1 MLEMAKSSTITLASA
16 LLASL
21 WFGTTAEAARSNN
34 KAESTVSVGLFVNV
48 VSLQAAQ
55 RLMGMRMAVSEL
67 NARSDILP
75 DVTIAMGGAMVFARA
90 NLEPAKLYEQSI
102 NLCDTSPPIGG
113 STTYSSLA
121 NLANNLVCPT
131 IPLFSMWAQTSKL
144 SDKRLYPRFWRYT
157 LPYASL
163 IESLVP
169 MIQYFGWSKVGLV
182 TMNDGIF
189 PETATY
195 FNSILPAYGI
205 NVVSPV
211 KIVKYNPAVS
221 RLYYDQ
227 VAREYSF
234 LKSTGLRIF
243 IANVDA
249 TVLGDTMMSAKKA
262 GIWGRNYDTP
272 FDMSLLRGLIMIQ
285 SNIGPFLNDPYF
297 QSWLPKFNAF
307 RRSEIANNA
316 ALYPAINF
324 QQTNPYAPD
333 GPVSCF
339 FDDPGMNQRPA
350 VDVIGGYDGVM
361 TLARAWD
368 KAGRAAINDAGT
380 TGRALANGSLAG
392 AITLA
397 AIVGDANNQP
407 SLTGL
412 RFTSI
417 GDPSAD
423 RTRVAQIDISG
434 GSMLVV
440 TTGVIGFDPA
450 TDEPATFAPNA
461 SKFIWPGNRTFE
473 DVPIDFPPQAIDYAS
488 ISETGVRVVLACAA
502 IVAVVFLAFAAVALL
517 GRHNKLKFHA
527 PKMQAAAS
535 IGIAIMQLHPL
546 TLVGQDK
553 PLGCSLRPW
562 PVPFGLMILLSSI
575 ASKHYFIYIIF
586 SFSTRKIH
594 RKILELGSVGQ
605 IVLLA
610 VPVFIA
616 FTLLIAYS
624 FADPMRSALVYYD
637 TTSSYAWACVGSNS
651 STTSAPLYLL
661 AALVA
666 VMLGSVL
673 LLAHLTKSIQN
684 EFGESLQLFS
694 TVLVILILG
703 GFSFLQS
710 SQTTSVRQQFYVE
723 SIMALA
729 GGVILFVLI
738 LGRIA
743 KDLTELI
750 LAKLVRGSVGKILQ
764 KVPSLRNSASCKTST
779 SSDGFDVHR
788 CGVTGDIRNEQR
800 NVRREPI
807 VHVRLLK
814 NSLLPQWRLANVMI
828 LPPPVASLRY
838 IEDHNPDLVNFLP
851 LKYVTAVRTFKG
863 LGDPRESMCEV
874 DFGKNHLVLS
884 FSTPAKTFPA
894 SPTTRGRMASVRT
907 PYLPEAQQDFI
918 AIAAAGGMRK
928 ADSTPRQPSTLQLML
943 SAGSGSVLTSLLS
956 ELQLLTLIR
965 HLFRLDGDVM
975 GGRRQPS
982 LAPHLAPVAASAS
995 TSGSAAA
1002 SSAASAAEGVAGT
1015 GTLRQMAA
1023 IVRSEGIRALWRG
1036 LTPTLIL
1043 SVPSTAV
1050 YYAGYDLLRANLGAA
1065 LSRVNA
1071 EDYAPLFSGAIA
1083 RTFSATVISPI
1094 ELVRTRMQAGDKSM
1108 AEIVRGVGSTVRV
1121 HGIGSLWRGL
1131 APTLWRD
1138 APFSAMYW
1146 FGYEF
1151 FKARVVQRDANG
1163 RATNEMLAS
1172 FISGSLSG
1180 TLAAIATH
1188 PFDVAKTI
1196 QQVAQTSGP
1205 HGAEAPSMSFV
1216 FRGVLEQ
1223 SGWRG
1228 LFVGLAPRIAKV
1240 APACGVMISSY
1251 EAGKRLFADL

>member
-502 IVAVVFLAFAAVALL
+502 IVAVVCLACSILSL
-517 GRHNKLKFHA
+517 SIQNEKLKCHA
-527 PKMQAAAS
+527 PKMLAAAS
-535 IGIAIMQLHPL
+535 VGVSHLIVHSSQTKL
-546 TLVGQDK
+546 TWRDTDCV
-553 PLGCSLRPW
+553 
-562 PVPFGLMILLSSI
+562 

-624 FADPMRSALVYYD
+624 FVDPIRSALVYYD
-637 TTSSYAWACVGSNS
+637 TTSSYA
-651 STTSAPLYLL
+651 
-661 AALVA
+661 
-666 VMLGSVL
+666 VL

-703 GFSFLQS
+703 GVSFLQS

-723 SIMALA
+723 SIMALV
-729 GGVILFVLI
+729 GGVILFALI

-750 LAKLVRGSVGKILQ
+750 LAKLVRGSVGKIFQ

-800 NVRREPI
+800 NSAVP
-807 VHVRLLK
+807 VRLLK
-814 NSLLPQWRLANVMI
+814 NSLLPQWRLANIMI

-851 LKYVTAVRTFKG
+851 LKYFTAVRTFKG

-884 FSTPAKTFPA
+884 FSTPAKMLA
-894 SPTTRGRMASVRT
+894 WMDRAARAVIESRGKSAADGDDS
-907 PYLPEAQQDFI
+907 Q
-918 AIAAAGGMRK
+918 AIAGIII
-928 ADSTPRQPSTLQLML
+928 QPKKKS
-943 SAGSGSVLTSLLS
+943 
-956 ELQLLTLIR
+956 
-965 HLFRLDGDVM
+965 
-975 GGRRQPS
+975 
-982 LAPHLAPVAASAS
+982 
-995 TSGSAAA
+995 
-1002 SSAASAAEGVAGT
+1002 
-1015 GTLRQMAA
+1015 
-1023 IVRSEGIRALWRG
+1023 RS
-1036 LTPTLIL
+1036 
-1043 SVPSTAV
+1043 
-1050 YYAGYDLLRANLGAA
+1050 
-1065 LSRVNA
+1065 
-1071 EDYAPLFSGAIA
+1071 
-1083 RTFSATVISPI
+1083 
-1094 ELVRTRMQAGDKSM
+1094 
-1108 AEIVRGVGSTVRV
+1108 
-1121 HGIGSLWRGL
+1121 
-1131 APTLWRD
+1131 
-1138 APFSAMYW
+1138 
-1146 FGYEF
+1146 
-1151 FKARVVQRDANG
+1151 
-1163 RATNEMLAS
+1163 
-1172 FISGSLSG
+1172 
-1180 TLAAIATH
+1180 
-1188 PFDVAKTI
+1188 
-1196 QQVAQTSGP
+1196 
-1205 HGAEAPSMSFV
+1205 
-1216 FRGVLEQ
+1216 
-1223 SGWRG
+1223 
-1228 LFVGLAPRIAKV
+1228 
-1240 APACGVMISSY
+1240 
-1251 EAGKRLFADL
+1251 